1 MCYNVLGYASN
12 TKLQRSWIRIE
23 HYVAALRDCFSS
35 ANTMLGRYEAAV
47 IGPITWVSVIRVLR
61 YPRCENTLLL
71 VLMSFGHVFRTVP
84 GTWYVFTGCDLSS
97 TWYSSIIENMCR

>member
-61 YPRCENTLLL
+61 Y
-71 VLMSFGHVFRTVP
+71 RTC
-84 GTWYVFTGCDLSS
+84 GYC
-97 TWYSSIIENMCR
+97 